1 MSEAKPR
8 IPAIGEVVY
17 DHGKLV
23 AIEDVTPPPKKVYD
37 YIFEDSLY
45 IVSLKTPLGADLDH
59 RGGEYVGKELAI
71 EIAQRLA
78 TALAPNVAVVTERR
92 VQRRHRPTDA
102 KNYSTPE
109 FLAFAPLPYG
119 CCAGLPDDV
128 EVEIWRSDA
137 PEGEA
142 K

>member
-8 IPAIGEVVY
+8 IPAIGEVVSDY
-17 DHGKLV
+17 GKLV

-37 YIFEDSLY
+37 YIFEES
-45 IVSLKTPLGADLDH
+45 
-59 RGGEYVGKELAI
+59 EYVVSIETPRGIEVRKGVTYTAKDVAI
-71 EIAQRLA
+71 NVAKTQA
-78 TALAPNVAVVTERR
+78 GVLAPNVAVVTEKR
-92 VQRRHRPTDA
+92 VQRRYQPTA
-102 KNYSTPE
+102 ATNYRTPE
-109 FLAFAPLPYG
+109 FKAFAPLPYG
-119 CCAGLPDDV
+119 SRAGLPDDV